1 MNSTSFINPKDFENL
16 VKYFDG
22 DTLAAQV
29 WLDKYALKSEDG
41 NPIEKL
47 PSDMHMRMAHALAK
61 AELKYS
67 LPSKRIRKRLSDYG
81 KTRFL
86 DYYGVEGFYRLFDK
100 FKYIVPGGSMMAN
113 LGNPAYGSTSNCFF
127 IALEND
133 SMESIFKVGA
143 QLASIFK
150 YRGGCGINISKLR
163 PAGAYVHNSAKSSSG
178 SVSFTPLFSEI
189 ARVVGQDGR
198 RAAMMISIS
207 SNHPDVLDFIKIKR
221 NLNMVTGANIS
232 VQMTDAFLFAVK
244 HEKDYFLRWHPVL
257 GTDFDLNKLHLSHT
271 RLKDMHLPYNKLV
284 LLSDEGVYIKR
295 INAKEVYTELVKSAH
310 LSAEPGILF
319 WDTTLNY
326 SLSSYYPRYREEG
339 TNPCQ
344 PEWATVLTPTGICTF
359 KDVNVGDL
367 IWSSEGWTTIIK
379 KECSGVK
386 DVYNYRTTA
395 GIFSGTDTH
404 KIISRGTK
412 IEIKDAETIDVL
424 AGCISPIMELNSSD
438 IMDGLVIGDGSVHT
452 ASNSLIYL
460 CIGEQDQDYFSSD
473 IKSLINKKRPGI
485 KECAFE
491 IQTTIVPGEL
501 PKTYER
507 RIPRRF
513 IEGNSQ
519 KVRGFLKGLYSANG
533 SVVNKRV
540 TLKTASPYVRD
551 EVQLMLSSVGIRSYY
566 TTNKS
571 KDTEFKNGIYTC
583 KESYDINISTDREIF
598 YHTIG
603 FIQKYK
609 MDALKLSIGKI
620 SPLDKTHPIV
630 DIEWNSKEPV
640 YNITVDNESH
650 TYWTGGLNVANCGEI
665 PLADKDACRLFAINL
680 GGSDITAALLYKLAY
695 DQVVIAD
702 LSIDVE
708 DERIQRIL
716 NKIGNKSSIEYQLW
730 KSIQQTAKDGR
741 RIGCGIT
748 GLFEEIANQLR
759 RNPGL
764 TQDQI
769 LEHIKTIFQIK
780 MEAELDATI
789 DLAILKGA
797 FKGYNKKES
806 SYMLDHIKDTFPMQ
820 YKRMLKYGRRN
831 VSFSTIAPTGTISV
845 LTGTTSGI
853 EPLFAPYYIRRR
865 KVNNASEKADSVDV
879 DGEKFTNHY
888 VVHRGLVKY
897 AKSKGI
903 DTSDPNIN
911 WENIFNNSPYKD
923 YVASKIPIDIR
934 LKIQSIAQEY
944 TTHSISS
951 TLNLP
956 ENTSIEDINTIFEK
970 AHSYNLKG
978 VTVYREGSRNGILVT
993 QDTPNKVKFPQ
1004 YDSPKRPNSLEGE
1017 LHITKAQGDTY
1028 AIIIG
1033 LLDNKPYEIF
1043 AALSQQYKPQKGRII
1058 KVKRGVYKWIGNDGS
1073 IIENLNT
1080 LSEFSTERALT
1091 LLVSMLLRHGA
1102 KIPFVVNVVKKTDSN
1117 IISFNSAI
1125 CRILSKY
1132 IQKGE
1137 TGEVCPECGEKLIR
1151 ESGCTKCTNCS
1162 YSICMIVYETKN

>member
-86 DYYGVEGFYRLFDK
+86 DYYGVEGFYSLFDE

-198 RAAMMISIS
+198 RAAMMISLS
-207 SNHPDVLDFIKIKR
+207 SNHPDLLDFIKIKR

-232 VQMTDAFLFAVK
+232 VQMTDTFLFAVK
-244 HEKDYFLRWHPVL
+244 HEKDYFLRWHPIL
-257 GTDFDLNKLHLSHT
+257 GTDFDLNKLYLSHT

-284 LLSDEGVYIKR
+284 FLSDEGVYIKR

-339 TNPCQ
+339 TNPC
-344 PEWATVLTPTGICTF
+344 VTP
-359 KDVNVGDL
+359 D
-367 IWSSEGWTTIIK
+367 TTILTKTGFVTIGSVIGQEIEIWNGHEWTMVRPFK
-379 KECSGVK
+379 TSDLEKVYLITFSDGNSLKCTNYHEFIMK
-386 DVYNYRTTA
+386 DLTRKQLKDCNINDKLA
-395 GIFSGTDTH
+395 EFSYPDG
-404 KIISRGTK
+404 KIIN
-412 IEIKDAETIDVL
+412 D
-424 AGCISPIMELNSSD
+424 
-438 IMDGLVIGDGSVHT
+438 LVIVSIIEAG
-452 ASNSLIYL
+452 
-460 CIGEQDQDYFSSD
+460 FSD
-473 IKSLINKKRPGI
+473 
-485 KECAFE
+485 
-491 IQTTIVPGEL
+491 
-501 PKTYER
+501 TYC
-507 RIPRRF
+507 
-513 IEGNSQ
+513 
-519 KVRGFLKGLYSANG
+519 L
-533 SVVNKRV
+533 
-540 TLKTASPYVRD
+540 TD
-551 EVQLMLSSVGIRSYY
+551 E
-566 TTNKS
+566 
-571 KDTEFKNGIYTC
+571 KNHSC
-583 KESYDINISTDREIF
+583 LFN
-598 YHTIG
+598 HV
-603 FIQKYK
+603 
-609 MDALKLSIGKI
+609 M
-620 SPLDKTHPIV
+620 
-630 DIEWNSKEPV
+630 
-640 YNITVDNESH
+640 
-650 TYWTGGLNVANCGEI
+650 TGQCGEI

-680 GGSDITAALLYKLAY
+680 GGSNITATLLYKLAY

-708 DERIQRIL
+708 DERIQKIL

-730 KSIQQTAKDGR
+730 QSIQQTAKDGR

-748 GLFEEIANQLR
+748 GLFEEIANQLE
-759 RNPGL
+759 RNPNL

-769 LEHIKTIFQIK
+769 LEHIETIFQIK

-797 FKGYNKKES
+797 FKGYDKKES

-865 KVNNASEKADSVDV
+865 KVNNTSEKADSVDV

-923 YVASKIPIDIR
+923 YIASKIPIDIR

-956 ENTSIEDINTIFEK
+956 ENTNIEDINTIFEK

-1073 IIENLNT
+1073 VIENLNT

-1151 ESGCTKCTNCS
+1151 ESGCTKCTSCS